1 MARRTKKSPKDY
13 PKVIAFDEN
22 LEGVAD
28 IIEAAQLSIPEI
40 WRAVKGATDHELGV
54 TLNELIAFFTSDRHW
69 LTRQPPYR
77 HGGNVFLDAGNSPV
91 GEKAKIVIEFLGAFH
106 LQNKSL
112 DMLRNRRFRLT
123 RNALFEAPI
132 GGKEERIA

>member
-22 LEGVAD
+22 LEGAAN
-28 IIEAAQLSIPEI
+28 IIEVAQLSIPEI
-40 WRAVKGATDHELGV
+40 WKAVKGATDHELAI
-54 TLNELIAFFTSDRHW
+54 TLNELITFFTSDRHW
-69 LTRQPPYR
+69 LTRQPPYK
-77 HGGNVFLDAGNSPV
+77 HGGIVFLDTGNSPV
-91 GEKAKIVIEFLGAFH
+91 EEKAKVIIEFLGAFH

-123 RNALFEAPI
+123 RNGLFEAPI
-132 GGKEERIA
+132 GQREKRIA

>member
-1 MARRTKKSPKDY
+1 MARRAKKSPKDY

-22 LEGVAD
+22 LEGAAN
-28 IIEAAQLSIPEI
+28 IIEAAQLSVPEI
-40 WRAVKGATDHELGV
+40 WRAVKGATDHELAV
-54 TLNELIAFFTSDRHW
+54 TLNERITFFTSDRHW
-69 LTRQPPYR
+69 LTRQPPYK
-77 HGGNVFLDAGNSPV
+77 HGGIVLLDTGNSPV
-91 GEKAKIVIEFLGAFH
+91 EVKARIIVQFLGAFH